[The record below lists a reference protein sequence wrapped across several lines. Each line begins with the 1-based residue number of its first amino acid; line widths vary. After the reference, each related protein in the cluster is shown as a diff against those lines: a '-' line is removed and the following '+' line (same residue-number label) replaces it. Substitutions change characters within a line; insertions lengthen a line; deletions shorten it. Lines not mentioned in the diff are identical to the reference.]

1 MKELNNAELL
11 EVSGG
16 ADFSYSYK
24 ELAEAM
30 TTGGVG
36 GGLAGSVAG
45 GVGAIPGAIGG
56 AAIGGM
62 GYLAGRFVNGLFK

>member
-30 TTGGVG
+30 TTGGAG
-36 GGLAGSVAG
+36 HEHTLTAIHPKKTLA
-45 GVGAIPGAIGG
+45 
-56 AAIGGM
+56 
-62 GYLAGRFVNGLFK
+62 R

>member
-1 MKELNNAELL
+1 LRFIQ
-11 EVSGG
+11 GG
-16 ADFSYSYK
+16 VKKYARA
-24 ELAEAM
+24 L
-30 TTGGVG
+30 TGGVG